1 LVNGGFALLVFAS
14 FAGYLA
20 VDASQRGLVFLA
32 VNLLPILAIEV
43 GRRLNKI
50 TDVVPWHLLAGGVAL
65 LAVPHLLRVVDP
77 AVVELSHYQLVRHG
91 CMALG
96 YVGLLCGSI
105 VLVLRHAPHDP
116 GGILEA
122 TLVGVSGAGV
132 IWELLLRPRLVS
144 QGVGGGGQFAVLVE
158 VLILMALLG
167 ALLRVATTTVR
178 ARGTLFYLFIST
190 AGTLLG
196 ITVSAATSGGQGVD
210 YPPWVRIFWFVGYLG
225 VAAAALHPAAAHLS
239 RPDNTVTDRL
249 TPQRLVRIGLM
260 LLASPVVAGFSQAF
274 GHAPPDVLVLSVST
288 AFVIPLVLLRFWQ
301 LAEQRSRAE
310 HALAYQATHDELT
323 GLPNR
328 RAVLTGME
336 AVLDQRADGDA
347 PLPAVIFCDLDGF
360 KPINDTLGHKA
371 GDVVLR
377 EVGRRLQQCVRAD
390 DVVGRLGG
398 DEFLIF
404 CPEITDAEVRQL
416 IDRVHQA
423 IRQPMTVAGSS
434 CTIGTSVGVAFAA
447 PGLAEPADRLI
458 DRADAAMYE
467 QKRRRPRDRRSTGAL
482 PLITEFS

>member
-1 LVNGGFALLVFAS
+1 MHRALVNAGFVLLVAAS
-14 FAGYLA
+14 FAAYLA

-50 TDVVPWHLLAGGVAL
+50 TDVLPWHLLAGGVAL
-65 LAVPHLLRVVDP
+65 LAVPHLLRVADP

-132 IWELLLRPRLVS
+132 VWELLLRPRLVS

-158 VLILMALLG
+158 LLILMALLG
-167 ALLRVATTTVR
+167 ALLRVATTTVK

-210 YPPWVRIFWFVGYLG
+210 YPPWVRVFWFVGYLG

-239 RPDNTVTDRL
+239 RPDNTVIDRL
-249 TPQRLVRIGLM
+249 TPRRLVRIGLM
-260 LLASPVVAGFSQAF
+260 LLATPVVAGFSQAS

-288 AFVIPLVLLRFWQ
+288 AFVIPLVLVRFWQ

-328 RAVLTGME
+328 RAVLTGIE
-336 AVLDQRADGDA
+336 AALTERSAVL
-347 PLPAVIFCDLDGF
+347 FCDLNGF

-371 GDVVLR
+371 GDVVLQ
-377 EVGRRLQQCVRAD
+377 EVGRRLQQGVRPG
-390 DVVGRLGG
+390 DVVGRMGG

-404 CPEITDAEVRQL
+404 CPEISDDEVRQL

-423 IRQPMTVAGSS
+423 IRQPMTVAGTS
-434 CTIGTSVGVAFAA
+434 CTVGTSVGVAFAA

-458 DRADAAMYE
+458 DRADAAMYA
-467 QKRRRPRDRRSTGAL
+467 QKRSRPESRPATGAR